1 MKRTAAVLAILL
13 AAGLSAVVRTQSA
26 NFGATTP
33 KLREGGK
40 AGPPSLDVGLGFSP
54 ALAADSPAPAPAP
67 IRLDAIVTDRKDRP
81 IRDLSASDFEIRDNG
96 ELRPIDSATLESGRE
111 GRLIAIFLDDYHVQ
125 SGENTTRA
133 RAALA
138 QFVDAE
144 LRPNDLVAVMKPLD
158 SLKAI
163 QVTRDRGAL
172 RSAID
177 AFEGRKGDYAPRT
190 PFEESFMSR
199 APSSA
204 DASRAQ
210 VVSSALQALALR
222 IGGMREGRKTIV
234 LVSEGFTPSLP
245 RGSDRLTGSLRAVV
259 YAANRYG
266 VAIYPIDPREAADT
280 SDAGRATSSRQTLA
294 DETGGEATINRAD
307 LTAGLKQAARDL
319 DDYYE
324 LTYHAAGAGDGQFH
338 QVEVRVKRPDALIRM
353 RSGYWSASPEMLRLA
368 AGPVPRAMT
377 FATRPPHASTL
388 IRHWI
393 GASRGPDGLT
403 SVVVTWEPAAAPPR
417 NQQIGSVT
425 LKATTDAGKVLFE
438 GPVMPRAA
446 FDAPPGH
453 IQLETTIR
461 GLDGKTLDSDYRGMD
476 VPNLRTSRPTIAT
489 PEIVRTR
496 TARAFAAASRSVD
509 ATPAVAREFSRTERL
524 LVRVPVY
531 SPDDTLPTVT
541 AMLLNPVGTPM
552 RRLSEVSAQL
562 PAGLVQFDLPLAA
575 LPPNEYRVEIVA
587 TTSSGEEAKSVIVF
601 RVTN

>member
-1 MKRTAAVLAILL
+1 MKRTVAVLAILL
-13 AAGLSAVVRTQSA
+13 AAA
-26 NFGATTP
+26 
-33 KLREGGK
+33 LRV
-40 AGPPSLDVGLGFSP
+40 GP
-54 ALAADSPAPAPAP
+54 AADSPAPAPAP

-96 ELRPIDSATLESGRE
+96 DPRPIDSATLESGRE

-158 SLKAI
+158 SLNAI

-280 SDAGRATSSRQTLA
+280 SDAGRATSSLQTLA
-294 DETGGEATINRAD
+294 DETGGEATINRTD
-307 LTAGLKQAARDL
+307 LTAGMKQAARDL

-324 LTYHAAGAGDGQFH
+324 LTYRAAGAGDGKFH

-353 RSGYWSASPEMLRLA
+353 RSGYWSASPEMLRPA
-368 AGPVPRAMT
+368 AGPAPRAVT
-377 FATRPPHASTL
+377 VPTRAPHATA
-388 IRHWI
+388 RPH
-393 GASRGPDGLT
+393 AA
-403 SVVVTWEPAAAPPR
+403 PAAA
-417 NQQIGSVT
+417 
-425 LKATTDAGKVLFE
+425 
-438 GPVMPRAA
+438 
-446 FDAPPGH
+446 
-453 IQLETTIR
+453 LEV
-461 GLDGKTLDSDYRGMD
+461 S
-476 VPNLRTSRPTIAT
+476 
-489 PEIVRTR
+489 R
-496 TARAFAAASRSVD
+496 TALL
-509 ATPAVAREFSRTERL
+509 RL
-524 LVRVPVY
+524 RVPVCG
-531 SPDDTLPTVT
+531 PDEATPTVT
-541 AMLLNPVGTPM
+541 ATLLNPVGTPM
-552 RRLSEVSAQL
+552 RSLSEVPAQL
-562 PAGLVQFDLPLAA
+562 PAGLVQFDLPLASLA
-575 LPPNEYRVEIVA
+575 PNEYRVEVVA
-587 TTSSGEEAKSVIVF
+587 
-601 RVTN
+601 

>member
-1 MKRTAAVLAILL
+1 MKRTVAALAILL
-13 AAGLSAVVRTQSA
+13 AGGLR
-26 NFGATTP
+26 
-33 KLREGGK
+33 
-40 AGPPSLDVGLGFSP
+40 AGP
-54 ALAADSPAPAPAP
+54 AADSPAPAPVP

-96 ELRPIDSATLESGRE
+96 EPRPIDSATLESGRE

-125 SGENTTRA
+125 PGENTARA
-133 RAALA
+133 RAALT
-138 QFVDAE
+138 QFVDSE

-163 QVTRDRGAL
+163 QVTQDRGAL

-199 APSSA
+199 APASA

-222 IGGMREGRKTIV
+222 IGGMREGRKTVV
-234 LVSEGFTPSLP
+234 LVSEGFTPALP

-280 SDAGRATSSRQTLA
+280 SDAGRATSSLQTLA
-294 DETGGEATINRAD
+294 DETGGEATINRTD
-307 LTAGLKQAARDL
+307 LMTGMKQAARDL

-324 LTYHAAGAGDGQFH
+324 LTYRAAGAGDGKFH
-338 QVEVRVKRPDALIRM
+338 QVDVRVKRPDALIRM

-368 AGPVPRAMT
+368 AGPAPRVMT

-388 IRHWI
+388 IRQWI
-393 GASRGPDGLT
+393 GTSRGPDALT
-403 SVVVTWEPAAAPPR
+403 SVVVTWEPGVAPPR

-425 LKATTDAGKVLFE
+425 LKATTDEGTVLFE

-476 VPNLRTSRPTIAT
+476 VPNLRTARPTIAT
-489 PEIVRTR
+489 PAIVRTR
-496 TARAFAAASRSVD
+496 SARAFAAASRSAD
-509 ATPAVAREFSRTERL
+509 AAPAAAREFSRTERL
-524 LVRVPVY
+524 LLRVPIY
-531 SPDDTLPTVT
+531 GPDDTMPTVT
-541 AMLLNPVGTPM
+541 APAPSLWFALKPSKP
-552 RRLSEVSAQL
+552 SAFS
-562 PAGLVQFDLPLAA
+562 PHPRVDVVQHTV
-575 LPPNEYRVEIVA
+575 RVP
-587 TTSSGEEAKSVIVF
+587 TSMA
-601 RVTN
+601 